1 MPSAAQQ
8 YLRSRGLGSFVGVA
22 PDKASALT
30 SAAHGGTGA
39 LRVGRGGGDPGMRT
53 GVTSDWGIGYRD
65 IMERRALRDAEP
77 TSLAEMGK
85 ALTTRRLDK
94 ERAAKQEQRR
104 RRRARS
110 EAAVASTATATLK
123 HSTFSQR
130 PEKGWVCTLN
140 TGTALAPAFTC
151 LTRNPDGMP
160 RCIACGCARDP
171 AAAGGGGGSDGG
183 GAFATSDFIMAW
195 KLRYGGAAAFHVE
208 VAVDAVSDTELEE
221 VEEFNEHARKVAE
234 LEHEQHVQHVELLKM
249 RRDMARSEEAERAAG
264 RERGRRLAAGEAG
277 GAVE

>member
-30 SAAHGGTGA
+30 APAHGGTGA
-39 LRVGRGGGDPGMRT
+39 LRIGRGGGDPGMRT
-53 GVTSDWGIGYRD
+53 GVASDWGIGYRD

-94 ERAAKQEQRR
+94 ARAAKQEQRR

-140 TGTALAPAFTC
+140 TGTAMAPAFTC

-171 AAAGGGGGSDGG
+171 AAGGGSGAD

-221 VEEFNEHARKVAE
+221 VEEFHEHARKVAE

-249 RRDMARSEEAERAAG
+249 RRDLALSEEAEGAAG
-264 RERGRRLAAGEAG
+264 ARAGARSMAAGE
-277 GAVE
+277 